1 MDRRAAKSLP
11 ASHVTPNR
19 NSAHL
24 AHLDAD
30 WEQFYRT
37 RRSSATRR
45 RDRSKLRHMSQFGDV
60 RFVTTI
66 DSADAR
72 RTLEILMEQ
81 KGRALARKG
90 IGDLFAPPG
99 HREFFLD
106 LAANPSSSYL
116 VHISGVEIGATC
128 AAANLGIVFGD
139 RYYHVLA
146 SYVDGAV
153 AHYGPGALHLRE
165 LLAYAIRQGL
175 KAFDFT
181 IGDEPYKLDWCDT
194 VLRLYDYAAA
204 TRWRGVPA
212 RALLSMRRRGKR
224 LIKQTPLSW
233 RIASHARN
241 AMGVLAGVLARAPR
255 QRIDKA
261 AAAGAAAT
269 PSAPAASWAT
279 WTCCG
284 RWRSPQYLA
293 PSSAAPARPR
303 SIRATRLRVSPRTIT
318 ATEPNV
324 SSSFWWRLA
333 PLRPNRRSCSIRRTA
348 RPC

>member
-1 MDRRAAKSLP
+1 LP
-11 ASHVTPNR
+11 AR
-19 NSAHL
+19 ASAI
-24 AHLDAD
+24 
-30 WEQFYRT
+30 F
-37 RRSSATRR
+37 
-45 RDRSKLRHMSQFGDV
+45 
-60 RFVTTI
+60 
-66 DSADAR
+66 
-72 RTLEILMEQ
+72 
-81 KGRALARKG
+81 
-90 IGDLFAPPG
+90 FAPPG

-116 VHISGVEIGATC
+116 VHISRVEIGATC

-181 IGDEPYKLDWCDT
+181 IGNEPYKLDWCDT

-212 RALLSMRRRGKR
+212 RALLSMQRRGKR
-224 LIKQTPLSW
+224 LIKQTPLLW

-241 AMGVLAGVLARAPR
+241 AMGVLTGVLARAPR
-255 QRIDKA
+255 QRIDPA

-269 PSAPAASWAT
+269 PSAPACVMGDMDLLRPLALAAIPCAVVGRSGSPSLCSRYAAS
-279 WTCCG
+279 
-284 RWRSPQYLA
+284 RLA
-293 PSSAAPARPR
+293 WDDYQ
-303 SIRATRLRVSPRTIT
+303 T
-318 ATEPNV
+318 TEPNV
-324 SSSFWWRLA
+324 SSSFWWRSA